1 MRDGIGVS
9 LPYKQERGHERK
21 EREKKKAER
30 RRSVPVR
37 WCIGELGF
45 GSDEENQESVRDRL

>member
-30 RRSVPVR
+30 IILIAVL
-37 WCIGELGF
+37 LGYIK
-45 GSDEENQESVRDRL
+45 